1 MKILYLKLKN
11 YASIYTAMGLKE
23 LEIDFTK
30 SKNSIILF
38 VGDNGSG
45 KTSLLSTLHPFAYYG
60 SMDPRSNTSILRE
73 DKDGYK
79 EIHIQYNEDIY
90 KIQHHYK
97 NTKRGILLKS
107 FIQKNDEEL
116 NPNGN
121 VTSFNETIKNELSLE
136 LDFLRLLRLG
146 SNVTNLIDMRAAER
160 KSFTSYLLTDISM
173 YNELFKKVSEDNRI
187 LKNMIRTVSDKLV
200 KLNVLDESVLKS
212 DISVIEN
219 KLNDLNNSK
228 DKVQH
233 DIGIV
238 EGKITSI
245 APEGIESVMSEI
257 KELKKDLN
265 IEKNKIITA
274 KSYLSK
280 LCIILVCDI
289 NEEIEIVTKEINR
302 AENEKELNSNM
313 ILFYKE
319 QLNGL
324 YNKKSDLEN
333 ILKVTVSD
341 VTFKEMTEL
350 YANLLAKLNQY
361 EKKYKNNT
369 PIYTK
374 DNILTLLEV
383 LNQINNIINETH
395 GFDGKAITKVIDLL
409 RNSQNVDSYV
419 NSRRKE
425 IDKDIM
431 KINAEL
437 NNSINLNNP
446 SILFRPSNCPED
458 KCPYFFLYELIFSN
472 NKKSD
477 KSIISL
483 NNEKELLDNMSYVKT
498 NIDYIFMILNTNKS
512 LISKGNI
519 PYFRIDNVFNSL
531 LTGKSLYDEDVIT
544 DMISD
549 VEEYEEYLSLIT
561 KVKELKTELNL
572 LKSNSSII
580 ESTKKE
586 LDSIEIEIQNIIE
599 KISDLESKNKFNE
612 HWIQGRI
619 KYRDSLFKF
628 LEHENTIDISNKNIQ
643 SIEELIANK
652 VSIFQN
658 VSILNNESKDLHK
671 KLDLIN
677 WEIDKYNNE
686 LFNLKVKLKDFISL
700 SEEHNILNE
709 KFDDVNIL
717 RESLSATKGIPLL
730 YMQLYLKNT
739 KMFVNDLLRVVYSDN
754 FEIDDFDIN
763 ETEFNIPYIKN
774 NIRISDVMYASQ
786 GEKSF
791 LSLALSFALINQSIK
806 DYNILLLDEIDSTLD
821 TRNRAMFLN
830 ILEKQMESINSE
842 QVFLITHNN
851 VFENFPV
858 DLIVTTKNKD
868 INYSNA
874 NIIWSV

>member
-1 MKILYLKLKN
+1 MEAHVLSLNEFNMPKVFN
-11 YASIYTAMGLKE
+11 
-23 LEIDFTK
+23 EIDSTYVHIIQLIMLEPGKYQSHPTMGVGIK
-30 SKNSIILF
+30 SRYHYNN
-38 VGDNGSG
+38 D
-45 KTSLLSTLHPFAYYG
+45 
-60 SMDPRSNTSILRE
+60 
-73 DKDGYK
+73 DG
-79 EIHIQYNEDIY
+79 
-90 KIQHHYK
+90 
-97 NTKRGILLKS
+97 
-107 FIQKNDEEL
+107 FL
-116 NPNGN
+116 NN
-121 VTSFNETIKNELSLE
+121 
-136 LDFLRLLRLG
+136 
-146 SNVTNLIDMRAAER
+146 
-160 KSFTSYLLTDISM
+160 
-173 YNELFKKVSEDNRI
+173 
-187 LKNMIRTVSDKLV
+187 
-200 KLNVLDESVLKS
+200 LKS
-212 DISVIEN
+212 DITNIED
-219 KLNDLNNSK
+219 KLKELNTSK
-228 DKVQH
+228 DKIQH
-233 DIGIV
+233 DIGTV
-238 EGKITSI
+238 EGKITSLI
-245 APEGIESVMSEI
+245 PEGIDSILSEI
-257 KELKKDLN
+257 KELRKNLNDENNKVNLAKKN
-265 IEKNKIITA
+265 
-274 KSYLSK
+274 LSK
-280 LCIILVCDI
+280 LCVILVYDI
-289 NEEIEIVTKEINR
+289 NKEIELVSDKLNKK
-302 AENEKELNSNM
+302 ENERELNSNM

-341 VTFKEMTEL
+341 TTFKEMTEL

-361 EKKYKNNT
+361 EKKYKNYT

-374 DNILTLLEV
+374 DNVLTLLEV
-383 LNQINNIINETH
+383 LKQIDKIIIETY
-395 GFDGKAITKVIDLL
+395 GFDKRAIDKTVELL
-409 RNSQNVDSYV
+409 KNSQNISSYID
-419 NSRRKE
+419 NRRKE

-431 KINAEL
+431 KINMEL
-437 NNSINLNNP
+437 NNSMNSNNP
-446 SILFRPSNCPED
+446 VILFRPNNCPED
-458 KCPYFFLYELIFSN
+458 KCPYFFLYDLIFGQ

-477 KSIISL
+477 KSITSL

-498 NIDYIFMILNTNKS
+498 NIDYIFMILNTNKT

-519 PYFRIDNVFNSL
+519 PYFKIDNIFKSL
-531 LTGKSLYDEDVIT
+531 LTGSSIYDEDDFT

-549 VEEYEEYLSLIT
+549 IEEYEEYLSLGV

-586 LDSIEIEIQNIIE
+586 LDSIESNVNDIMSKIHELNIKNSFIENEIQNINNHR
-599 KISDLESKNKFNE
+599 ESL
-612 HWIQGRI
+612 I
-619 KYRDSLFKF
+619 KYS
-628 LEHENTIDISNKNIQ
+628 EYMNIINSSNDRIQ
-643 SIEELIANK
+643 SIITISLTKE
-652 VSIFQN
+652 SILKN
-658 VSILNNESKDLHK
+658 VSILSNESKELNK
-671 KLDLIN
+671 KLEMTV

-700 SEEHNILNE
+700 TEEHNLLNE
-709 KFDDVNIL
+709 KFDDINIL

-868 INYSNA
+868 INYTNA